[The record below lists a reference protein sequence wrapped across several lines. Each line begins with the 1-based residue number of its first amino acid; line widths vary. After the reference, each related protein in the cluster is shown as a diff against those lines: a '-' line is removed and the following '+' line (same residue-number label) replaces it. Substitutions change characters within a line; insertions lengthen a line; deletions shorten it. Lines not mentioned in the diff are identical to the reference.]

1 MSTPPPNGFKAKSI
15 HALVPVHSLWAQ
27 WLQMMPEEKGKGLL
41 LTSNKAAIWQK
52 RSKWYLDRPLTKALL
67 IYSCTQRALWKLKS
81 CQLSH
86 FGTKN
91 ICAKQPVSKCS
102 KHIFTVNRIVLYFG
116 DWLWM
121 SSASWL
127 ANIWQF
133 SSLQTLKCQNRFLF
147 SVWACLFFFSIPLTI
162 ILKTFESTKIKR
174 VLKTHSETFYLCDF
188 NKHVNKEVLGGCQ
201 TPWGRGWEHSGV

>member
-1 MSTPPPNGFKAKSI
+1 MSTRPLNGFRAKSV
-15 HALVPVHSLWAQ
+15 HAPMHVHPLWTQ
-27 WLQMMPEEKGKGLL
+27 WLQTTPEEKGKGLL
-41 LTSNKAAIWQK
+41 LTSNKGGVWQK
-52 RSKWYLDRPLTKALL
+52 RSKWYLDRPSTKALY
-67 IYSCTQRALWKLKS
+67 IYSCTQWALWKLKN
-81 CQLSH
+81 CQLFH

-102 KHIFTVNRIVLYFG
+102 KHIFTVNRIVLYLG

-147 SVWACLFFFSIPLTI
+147 SVWTRLFFFLHPSNNYPQNIW
-162 ILKTFESTKIKR
+162 
-174 VLKTHSETFYLCDF
+174 
-188 NKHVNKEVLGGCQ
+188 KH
-201 TPWGRGWEHSGV
+201 